1 MNIFFELGVPEVMD
15 MLRNYYKKES
25 WTRFV
30 DLSFSTFI
38 LDLLLE
44 LNHVS
49 CVCYIKTEK
58 KCRDLNNR
66 SRQSQIAS
74 EKCIKMN
81 SRI

>member
-1 MNIFFELGVPEVMD
+1 MNIFFELGVPELMD

-49 CVCYIKTEK
+49 RVCYIKTEK
-58 KCRDLNNR
+58 KCRD
-66 SRQSQIAS
+66 
-74 EKCIKMN
+74 
-81 SRI
+81 

>member
-1 MNIFFELGVPEVMD
+1 MNIFFELGVPELMD

-49 CVCYIKTEK
+49 CVQG
-58 KCRDLNNR
+58 LF
-66 SRQSQIAS
+66 
-74 EKCIKMN
+74 
-81 SRI
+81 

>member
-1 MNIFFELGVPEVMD
+1 MNIFFELGVPELMD

-49 CVCYIKTEK
+49 CVVTLKQRRNAETKTTD
-58 KCRDLNNR
+58 RDNH
-66 SRQSQIAS
+66 
-74 EKCIKMN
+74 K
-81 SRI
+81 